1 MDNGIAILNE
11 SCGVESVLTNNSNAW
26 VFRIA
31 DATTTISE
39 EIITSSS
46 TQFISTTQFIPTTQQ
61 FISTTQ
67 STSTTQPIS
76 TTQSISTTQFIST
89 TTEQISSSPR
99 PRCPRWLNFNTI
111 SNESTSANEPYFIFC
126 FSVETVLADVT
137 IAANTWVPCMKWK
150 LSGTADPLLELYSEP
165 GGVFLAQNDDGNSL
179 EFQNC
184 YAGVL
189 SYRLQKGDYRVII
202 RSPKCA
208 YGKFELRLS
217 AEIDQQ
223 LK

>member
-1 MDNGIAILNE
+1 LDNGIAILNE

-46 TQFISTTQFIPTTQQ
+46 TQFISTAQ

-67 STSTTQPIS
+67 STSTI
-76 TTQSISTTQFIST
+76 QFIST
-89 TTEQISSSPR
+89 TTEQMITTGQISSSPR

-165 GGVFLAQNDDGNSL
+165 GGVLLAQNDDGNSL

-217 AEIDQQ
+217 AEMDQQ

>member
-1 MDNGIAILNE
+1 LDNGIAILNE

-67 STSTTQPIS
+67 ST
-76 TTQSISTTQFIST
+76 STTQFIST

-165 GGVFLAQNDDGNSL
+165 GGVLLAQNDDGNSL